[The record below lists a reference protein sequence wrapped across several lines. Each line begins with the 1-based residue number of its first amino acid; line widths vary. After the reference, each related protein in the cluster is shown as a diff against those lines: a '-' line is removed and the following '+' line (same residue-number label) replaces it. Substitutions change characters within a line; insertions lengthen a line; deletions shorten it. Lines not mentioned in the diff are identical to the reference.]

1 MRSLTS
7 GYPKATCEKF
17 SLVLINT
24 PHTGVST
31 VKKNGITEKGMQELG
46 ETKKPT

>member
-1 MRSLTS
+1 MHHCKMLSS
-7 GYPKATCEKF
+7 PF
-17 SLVLINT
+17 HHI
-24 PHTGVST
+24 TGVST